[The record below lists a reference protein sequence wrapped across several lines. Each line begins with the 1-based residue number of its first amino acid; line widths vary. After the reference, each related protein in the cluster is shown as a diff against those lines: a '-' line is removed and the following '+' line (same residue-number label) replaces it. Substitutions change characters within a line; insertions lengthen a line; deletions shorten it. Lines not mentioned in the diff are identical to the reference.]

1 MFRPLESRTQTEQFQ
16 EEWPNMKR
24 LKYWRGTWRRIDGLL
39 ISAQVGELTVTYSS
53 RYIKETRRNSCFF
66 FQPASHKLKQNNICH
81 ELFTRAEAKKTK
93 SLFLGHISRH
103 CCNNV
108 LSFMLKC
115 KYYRIIFPDKSLYMV
130 YEPVSEVEYRFSF
143 LLQSICFALF
153 QSRHTLI
160 IWAENLVQ
168 NKSGNSWTT
177 ETMVKNTKLKLYRHM
192 WPTTRKLS
200 CRYKKHA
207 YKLITRE
214 LILNKQKG
222 FVNQQWYKFHSWN
235 ALKKPSRR
243 TDATFQRWRG
253 PRELRE
259 LKAFLAECF
268 NLFMLKCRCG
278 EALPALHRNSGTW
291 RFPIWLFH

>member
-53 RYIKETRRNSCFF
+53 RYIKGTRRNSCF

-103 CCNNV
+103 CCIDV
-108 LSFMLKC
+108 LST
-115 KYYRIIFPDKSLYMV
+115 IILPDKSLNMV

-143 LLQSICFALF
+143 LLQSFCFAVF

-168 NKSGNSWTT
+168 NKRGNSWTT

-192 WPTTRKLS
+192 WPTTRKLL
-200 CRYKKHA
+200 CRYKNT
-207 YKLITRE
+207 LT
-214 LILNKQKG
+214 N
-222 FVNQQWYKFHSWN
+222 
-235 ALKKPSRR
+235 
-243 TDATFQRWRG
+243 
-253 PRELRE
+253 
-259 LKAFLAECF
+259 
-268 NLFMLKCRCG
+268 
-278 EALPALHRNSGTW
+278 
-291 RFPIWLFH
+291 